1 MYTYSSQYE
10 VFSPWREV
18 IGEKAT
24 RQRSSLGDGV
34 SLLWGVF
41 DWMEWEGLGEVRF
54 FACFGLA
61 VSRLFCIWGW
71 VVMHTCW
78 TKVTY
83 VVSLGTWMV

>member
-10 VFSPWREV
+10 VFLPLAGSYR
-18 IGEKAT
+18 GEGT

-54 FACFGLA
+54 LHVSGWRCLGCFVFGGGL
-61 VSRLFCIWGW
+61 SCIHVGRKLP
-71 VVMHTCW
+71 T
-78 TKVTY
+78 
-83 VVSLGTWMV
+83 